1 MTSRASYLP
10 VPQQRLLEDWGR
22 TLRRMFHGEVPYQV
36 GSSTQHGD
44 YRDVDVRIIM
54 NDSDHSD
61 LAAIVAIPRLNVTL
75 SLWGQQVTGLPID
88 CQVQQMTAA
97 NEQYH
102 AQRRNPL
109 GLSHWDTDERLV
121 LG

>member
-1 MTSRASYLP
+1 MSRASYLP
-10 VPQQRLLEDWGR
+10 VPQQRLIEDWGR
-22 TLRRMFHGEVPYQV
+22 TLRRMFHGVMPYQV
-36 GSSTQHGD
+36 GSSTQHGG

-54 NDSDHSD
+54 ADDAHAR

-102 AQRRNPL
+102 AHRRNPL